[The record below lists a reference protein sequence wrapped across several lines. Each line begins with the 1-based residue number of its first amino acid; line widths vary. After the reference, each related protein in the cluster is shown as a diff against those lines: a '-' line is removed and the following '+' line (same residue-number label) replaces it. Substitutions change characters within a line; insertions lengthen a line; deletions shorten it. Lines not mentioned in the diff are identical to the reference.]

1 MPTTESTELL
11 ASSVAR
17 SDAQALTASGTSFS
31 TPALS
36 RGLRPRWLRLGS
48 ESLGPILVMR
58 PLQRSQAYVGEQ
70 SSRNS
75 MRSKALAPPSGTEE
89 YLLGAV
95 PTHVQT
101 TFLRGG
107 RAAELYLALTNRSL
121 RMRLSFGFVAPRTAR
136 RPLKTCCTHAR
147 QAAAL
152 ALQGIG
158 RLTAGLHGIGAY
170 LSMSSSFVGSF
181 ESPKNGPSNDVD
193 DVLAASRRA

>member
-17 SDAQALTASGTSFS
+17 SDAQASTASGTSFS

-48 ESLGPILVMR
+48 ESLSPILVMR

-107 RAAELYLALTNRSL
+107 RAAELYLAFL
-121 RMRLSFGFVAPRTAR
+121 
-136 RPLKTCCTHAR
+136 RPLCSAPAPLFLCSR
-147 QAAAL
+147 S
-152 ALQGIG
+152 
-158 RLTAGLHGIGAY
+158 R
-170 LSMSSSFVGSF
+170 V
-181 ESPKNGPSNDVD
+181 
-193 DVLAASRRA
+193 AASPPRRLPFDPAFMHSIQSGMVSIAFKPHTRAKKVFRTYAGDRSCTP